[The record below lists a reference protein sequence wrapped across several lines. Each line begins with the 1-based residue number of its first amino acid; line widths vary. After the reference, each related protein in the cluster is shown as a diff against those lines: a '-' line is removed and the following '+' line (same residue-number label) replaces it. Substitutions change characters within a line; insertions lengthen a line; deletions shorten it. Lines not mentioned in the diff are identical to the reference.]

1 MLHYADFRAVKEEL
15 ENEPLRLWEQPRE
28 PWLPVMPSYVLDYT
42 NWCWHAESSESRLLN
57 INPTGKQ

>member
-42 NWCWHAESSESRLLN
+42 N
-57 INPTGKQ
+57 